1 VSIRK
6 THRASL
12 LVALTAVLLVVLGIL
27 QYRWVGELS
36 EFEYQRMQR
45 TLRASADGL
54 ARDFEREFRRI
65 RGAFELGRARDT
77 EESLAREYAEW
88 SESTDFPEMIAG
100 VYWVAW
106 ESAGDGGDAAQASP
120 VLQQLDFASG
130 TLRSAEWPPVLQPI
144 HHELVERS
152 DNDRSRLRQQRSWT
166 VQLTKE
172 SLALVIPQEDRRTP
186 AWTVVLLDH
195 DVMTRQFIPSG
206 IERFFGPAG
215 EQDYDVWILGDERPD
230 RVIYASNPAV
240 AADLSATDIRKD
252 VDGMDWTIAAAHQ
265 TGSLE
270 AFVGQYRRRNLSLG
284 VGTVLVLGASCIVL
298 VAATR
303 RAQWLAERQMEF
315 VAGVSHELRTPI
327 AGISS
332 LSQNLADGL
341 VHEPAHVTQYGETIN
356 HESRRLQ
363 DMVEKVLHFCA
374 VRSGQHRYNFRAT
387 DLPSLVERELE
398 SLSRHSTGPNPEFTV
413 DGDLPPV
420 VADEQAL
427 RSVVR
432 NLVSNALKFGGAR
445 GAVKVQARRATGR
458 EGSEV
463 ELRVD
468 DRGDGIDP
476 SDIPHIFEPFYRGKA
491 ARAGQAGGSGLGL
504 SLVREIVE
512 AHRGRIEVSSNP
524 GAGTTFRVF
533 LPIDGSQEAHGSP
546 A

>member
-1 VSIRK
+1 
-6 THRASL
+6 
-12 LVALTAVLLVVLGIL
+12 
-27 QYRWVGELS
+27 
-36 EFEYQRMQR
+36 
-45 TLRASADGL
+45 
-54 ARDFEREFRRI
+54 
-65 RGAFELGRARDT
+65 
-77 EESLAREYAEW
+77 
-88 SESTDFPEMIAG
+88 
-100 VYWVAW
+100 
-106 ESAGDGGDAAQASP
+106 
-120 VLQQLDFASG
+120 
-130 TLRSAEWPPVLQPI
+130 
-144 HHELVERS
+144 
-152 DNDRSRLRQQRSWT
+152 
-166 VQLTKE
+166 
-172 SLALVIPQEDRRTP
+172 
-186 AWTVVLLDH
+186 
-195 DVMTRQFIPSG
+195 
-206 IERFFGPAG
+206 
-215 EQDYDVWILGDERPD
+215 
-230 RVIYASNPAV
+230 
-240 AADLSATDIRKD
+240 
-252 VDGMDWTIAAAHQ
+252 
-265 TGSLE
+265 
-270 AFVGQYRRRNLSLG
+270 
-284 VGTVLVLGASCIVL
+284 
-298 VAATR
+298 
-303 RAQWLAERQMEF
+303 
-315 VAGVSHELRTPI
+315 
-327 AGISS
+327 
-332 LSQNLADGL
+332 
-341 VHEPAHVTQYGETIN
+341 VTQYGETIN